1 MWVIDVVDECI
12 VEGDIADR
20 YLTLSYV
27 WGGVQTLQATTANI
41 EQLRQPGSL
50 TRDKVVLPKTI
61 RQAIDVTRLLGE
73 RYIWIDQLS
82 ILQDDEEH
90 KHGQIKHMA
99 EIYANSYLTLVA
111 VMGKLADSGL
121 ADDID
126 QMLSE
131 TPSNKIDDE
140 DYTITFL
147 EIASTWNRRGC
158 QSYYWPNFKRYLR
171 LCQSYEPRDFTYNS
185 DVVIAFAGTATLLAK
200 SFPGGILYGL
210 PVIFFDIALLWS
222 HRGFASK
229 RPWDATSDE
238 SNRPPS
244 WSWMSWRGHLDTLSQ
259 SSVFEGI
266 AGEDKDSSIVITP
279 LVQWYFTGVG
289 GAQIAIANEYHKYKH
304 FARDGESTPPPG
316 WSRAKSSFRSSDSQS
331 KNVYITPAAPR
342 FEFRFPIPLVDS
354 SCSEITIPMPISNRI
369 TCQAEHAYFYLRHIT
384 PIPRLHILDSMRESS
399 GIMRLPGDW
408 HEPYVE
414 TETRVELIAI
424 STQSV
429 AKNELY
435 NDSYFPL
442 EHCKPN
448 GIWDLY
454 NVLWIEWTDGV
465 AYRKAIGQ
473 VTQAAWEAA
482 DRELIDVVLG

>member
-1 MWVIDVVDECI
+1 MAYLLCLRTFQERVFAQRTLFFHDFVPNSIRVGEERPKSLYWVCQRTWWYDWHH
-12 VEGDIADR
+12 
-20 YLTLSYV
+20 S
-27 WGGVQTLQATTANI
+27 
-41 EQLRQPGSL
+41 
-50 TRDKVVLPKTI
+50 
-61 RQAIDVTRLLGE
+61 
-73 RYIWIDQLS
+73 
-82 ILQDDEEH
+82 
-90 KHGQIKHMA
+90 
-99 EIYANSYLTLVA
+99 
-111 VMGKLADSGL
+111 
-121 ADDID
+121 
-126 QMLSE
+126 
-131 TPSNKIDDE
+131 
-140 DYTITFL
+140 
-147 EIASTWNRRGC
+147 IASEARRSLYKDMTDDSLS

-369 TCQAEHAYFYLRHIT
+369 TCQAEHVYFYLRHIT